1 MNPNGGEN
9 STNPSPEAP
18 VTIITGAAGGI
29 GEATA
34 RMLARRGHRLI
45 IADIQADAAEAT
57 AARMRDEG
65 LTAHAVALDITQP
78 ASAAT
83 LVEQVMTRHGQ
94 IDVLVNNAGMESSR
108 PFLELTLE
116 DFERVMRVNTSGVWV
131 CCQAVIPVML
141 KQGRGS
147 IVNLS
152 SVAGQRG
159 GGLLGTAAYSTSK
172 GAVIALTKALAREF
186 ARSGIRVNA
195 VSPSL
200 TMTDLAQRQ
209 LQRLPEGTLDRVIAV
224 TPMGRVAEPD
234 EIASVVAFLAS
245 DEASFVTGHVYNVDG
260 GSAM

>member
-1 MNPNGGEN
+1 MSS

-18 VTIITGAAGGI
+18 VTIITGSAGGI

-45 IADIQADAAEAT
+45 IADLRADAAEVT
-57 AARMRDEG
+57 AAKMRDEG
-65 LTAHAVALDITQP
+65 LTAHAFALDITQP
-78 ASAAT
+78 ASAAA
-83 LVEQVMTRHGQ
+83 LVEQVMALHGR
-94 IDVLVNNAGMESSR
+94 IDVLINNAGVESSR

-116 DFERVMRVNTSGVWV
+116 DFERVMRVNTTGVWV

-172 GAVIALTKALAREF
+172 GAVIALSKALAREF
-186 ARSGIRVNA
+186 ARAGIRINA

-224 TPMGRVAEPD
+224 TPMGRVAQPD

-260 GSAM
+260 GNAM

>member
-1 MNPNGGEN
+1 MSF
-9 STNPSPEAP
+9 STNTSSQAP
-18 VTIITGAAGGI
+18 VTIITGSAGGI

-34 RMLARRGHRLI
+34 RMLAHRGHRLI
-45 IADIQADAAEAT
+45 IADLRAAAAEAT
-57 AARMRDEG
+57 AARMRDAG
-65 LTAHAVALDITQP
+65 MTAHAVALDVTQP
-78 ASAAT
+78 ASAAA
-83 LVEQVMTRHGQ
+83 LVEQVLARHGR
-94 IDVLVNNAGMESSR
+94 IDVLVNNAGVENSR
-108 PFLELTLE
+108 AFLEITME
-116 DFERVMRVNTSGVWV
+116 DFERVMGVNTTGVWV
-131 CCQAVIPVML
+131 CCQAVIPIML

-186 ARSGIRVNA
+186 ARCGIRVNA

-245 DEASFVTGHVYNVDG
+245 DEASFVTGHVYNADG
-260 GSAM
+260 GNAM